1 MSDDDPVWFLKII
14 PFTLVAGKES
24 LSKKDRANGIKSS
37 DKTSDI

>member
-1 MSDDDPVWFLKII
+1 MSDDDLVWFLKIF

-24 LSKKDRANGIKSS
+24 LSKKGRANGIKSS